1 MTHLL
6 AMILQA
12 APAQPSGIAAL
23 MRLLFPMIGFV
34 FIFYFMMI
42 RPQQKRQQ
50 EHMAILGALKKG
62 DEVITDGGIIAT
74 VVHLTDDR
82 VTIKTA
88 ENTRLVVLRSKIA
101 RVVPPT
107 GAVASTGDAQ

>member
-1 MTHLL
+1 MTHLF
-6 AMILQA
+6 AMILQT
-12 APAQPSGIAAL
+12 APPQPGGVANL
-23 MRLLFPMIGFV
+23 MRLLFPMVGFL

-50 EHMAILGALKKG
+50 EHVAILNALKKG

-74 VVHLTDDR
+74 VVHIAEDR

-101 RVVPPT
+101 RVVNPT